1 MVKVLS
7 AAGVGVGGGGGEG
20 LGDVVTK
27 SVLCK
32 HFQVD
37 GRMGC

>member
-1 MVKVLS
+1 MVRVLS
-7 AAGVGVGGGGGEG
+7 EAGVGGGGG
-20 LGDVVTK
+20 VVTK

-37 GRMGC
+37 GRMLSER